1 MTQLT
6 IDEIKKIRLQILLS
20 VHRICTE
27 NNIKYT
33 LVGGTLLGAVRH
45 GGYIPWDD
53 DIDIALV
60 AEEYDRLTEL
70 LKTGRYSIKLLSH
83 DTDRNYPL
91 TADRIYE
98 ESTVYEWDDKN
109 KISFDTGL
117 YIDLY
122 RFEYLG
128 NDFQTVV
135 KNVRKS
141 IYWKYLA
148 YAKLLKKYRRPK
160 KAKDIPVTLL
170 WFVLSRI
177 FSSHYIYRKILSI
190 FSKEK
195 SKYIS
200 SVWTTYK
207 TKEIVLSSYFDQY
220 GYVDFEG
227 HSLMCVKDYDG
238 FLKSYFGDYMKLP
251 PKEKQVTHHE
261 FKVYYRE

>member
-1 MTQLT
+1 MTQLS

-20 VHRICTE
+20 VHQICIE
-27 NNIKYT
+27 NNIKYS

-60 AEEYDRLTEL
+60 SDEYDRLAAL

-83 DTDRNYPL
+83 DTNKNYPL
-91 TADRIYE
+91 SADKIYE
-98 ESTVYEWDDKN
+98 ETTVYEWDDKN
-109 KISFDTGL
+109 KINFNTGL

-128 NDFQTVV
+128 NDFLSVE
-135 KNVRKS
+135 KKVRKNLF
-141 IYWKYLA
+141 WKYLA
-148 YAKLLKKYRRPK
+148 YNRLLKKYQRPK
-160 KAKDIPVTLL
+160 KFISIPTTLYR
-170 WFVLSRI
+170 FVLSRI
-177 FSSHYIYRKILSI
+177 FSTDYIYRKLLGIY
-190 FSKEK
+190 SKEK

-200 SVWTTYK
+200 SVWTTYG

-220 GYVDFEG
+220 GQVDFEG